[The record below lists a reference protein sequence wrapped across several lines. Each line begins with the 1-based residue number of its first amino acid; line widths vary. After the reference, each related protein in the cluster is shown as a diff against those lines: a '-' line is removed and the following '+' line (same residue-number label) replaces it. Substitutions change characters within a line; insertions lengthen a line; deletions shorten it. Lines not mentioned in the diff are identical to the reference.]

1 MSCYGGI
8 PVTLATCKSICTC
21 ESGRISCPTYK
32 YCDDSTMDIFC
43 GGMCGCSANT
53 SAKLRSSSD
62 DRAGGAA
69 GQVMVSGHRYQAP
82 PAPRRHYDEDEEE
95 DDDDDAGP
103 DRRAKRA
110 VGATSPGVADVV

>member
-1 MSCYGGI
+1 
-8 PVTLATCKSICTC
+8 
-21 ESGRISCPTYK
+21 
-32 YCDDSTMDIFC
+32 MDIFC

-62 DRAGGAA
+62 DRAGAA

-82 PAPRRHYDEDEEE
+82 PAPRRHYDEDDEE